1 MRFTIWTPLPESA
14 PHAGVKAL
22 WRLGFALVDRGHTV
36 TMWFGNTMPECDV
49 LILPE
54 RTSPATTH
62 PRTVRWVLLHG
73 GTRRQGERVYTWAR
87 DYEPDAP
94 ILNVPVIDLEE
105 LAPDNRPSN
114 GVAMWIGKG
123 TAPRGLGAGYRQI
136 TYATPRAELVEIL
149 KTSTMLLSF
158 DAHSTVNTEA
168 TLCGTPVHIPLPR
181 PAGFTDDDDPGF
193 MWADCDRTNRLAD
206 ARPIAVRRNARAE
219 ETIDAFVE
227 DMTSWK

>member
-1 MRFTIWTPLPESA
+1 
-14 PHAGVKAL
+14 
-22 WRLGFALVDRGHTV
+22 
-36 TMWFGNTMPECDV
+36 MPECDV

-54 RTSPATTH
+54 RTAPATTH
-62 PRTVRWVLLHG
+62 PRTVRWVLLHN

-87 DYEPDAP
+87 DYEPAAP

-105 LAPDNRPSN
+105 LTPTSKKRR
-114 GVAMWIGKG
+114 GVAVWIGKG
-123 TAPRGLGAGYRQI
+123 HADAPLRHDAHLIDY
-136 TYATPRAELVEIL
+136 TTPRAELVEIL

-193 MWADCDRTNRLAD
+193 MWSDCDRTNMLAD
-206 ARPIAVRRNARAE
+206 ARPIAVRRNAQAE
-219 ETIDAFVE
+219 ETINAFVG
-227 DMTSWK
+227 DMLAWK